1 LTGVIP
7 WSLSEINPGHDV
19 AASLAPYAVEVTTRV
34 RAPQNLVPWLVDATI
49 ALGLTAISL
58 ITLASGATDV
68 GGTDPLSVTLLLLET
83 LPLIVRRRWPIPVS
97 AVTVAATVGHA
108 FLVEGQ
114 VANESLGALVAL
126 FTVAERYERRV
137 AVVAGLITAVSFA
150 AVIIAKT
157 EGGQIGVSGLL
168 STMLALG
175 IVLGLGDWSRTRHR
189 YAAAIEE
196 NARLQEAGRD
206 EVARRAVEDERERIA
221 RELHDIVTHHVS
233 VIVIQAGAGLT
244 ALDRRPEGAR
254 SALEAIDRTGR
265 EALTDMRRMLGI
277 LGETRETSAS
287 PAAGDTTRE
296 PMPGLERLG
305 RLIEEVRA
313 AGLPVELSMEGIRP
327 PLDAGIELSAYRII
341 QEALTNAL
349 KHARGARARVRLVY
363 EPRAIDIEV
372 TDEGGTGRRDV
383 GDGTSGGRGLIG
395 MRERVALYSGA
406 FEAAPTPNGFRVR
419 ARLPIDLAPVS
430 DR

>member
-1 LTGVIP
+1 MAG
-7 WSLSEINPGHDV
+7 GRG
-19 AASLAPYAVEVTTRV
+19 PYAVGVTTRP
-34 RAPQNLVPWLVDATI
+34 RASQTMVPWLVDATI
-49 ALGLTAISL
+49 ALGLSALSL
-58 ITLASGATDV
+58 ITLASGATAA
-68 GGTDPLSVTLLLLET
+68 GGTDPLSVALLLLET
-83 LPLIVRRRWPIPVS
+83 LPLIVRRRWPIPVL
-97 AVTVAATVGHA
+97 AVTLGATVAHA
-108 FLVEGQ
+108 FLAEGQ
-114 VANESLGALVAL
+114 IVNESLGALVAL
-126 FTVAERYERRV
+126 FTVAERYDRRV
-137 AVVAGLITAVSFA
+137 SVAAGLIAAASFA
-150 AVIIAKT
+150 AVIFSRSAGEQIAVT
-157 EGGQIGVSGLL
+157 GFL
-168 STMLALG
+168 STMLAVVV
-175 IVLGLGDWSRTRHR
+175 VLALGDWSRTRGR

-196 NARLQEAGRD
+196 NARLQEAERED
-206 EVARRAVEDERERIA
+206 RSRRAVDDERERIA

-277 LGETRETSAS
+277 LGAPRDAENGTAD
-287 PAAGDTTRE
+287 DTTRE

-313 AGLPVELSMEGIRP
+313 AGLPVELSLEGERP
-327 PLDAGIELSAYRII
+327 PIDAGIELSAYRIV

-349 KHARGARARVRLVY
+349 KHASGARARVRIAY

-383 GDGTSGGRGLIG
+383 GQGDGGGRGVIG
-395 MRERVALYSGA
+395 MRERVALYAGD
-406 FEAAPTPNGFRVR
+406 FEAAPTSTGFRVH
-419 ARLPIDLAPVS
+419 ARLPLDSKPAV